1 MKICELP
8 IKTFYEK
15 MYLAQNYDNIFE
27 KFEIAKNKKLKIQ
40 FFQELIQEL
49 KAKKEDD
56 KYIEQL
62 QTESIFFINDFI
74 NKNPKIRLNT
84 KKSPKIQKFLENY
97 EYFFIM
103 LNILV

>member
-62 QTESIFFINDFI
+62 QTESIFFINDFAVGRAGQFGQSGSFLCI
-74 NKNPKIRLNT
+74 YTANPFVALGR
-84 KKSPKIQKFLENY
+84 
-97 EYFFIM
+97 
-103 LNILV
+103 